1 MTVSSQITTAGL
13 QQTGGGEQTITQAGL
28 TAWIDQVNGYR
39 SANAGKK
46 RLFTASREEVIR
58 TSRRDVD

>member
-1 MTVSSQITTAGL
+1 MTVSSQITTEGL
-13 QQTGGGEQTITQAGL
+13 QDSGGANQTMTQAGL
-28 TAWIDQVNGYR
+28 TAWIDMVNSYR

-46 RLFTASREEVIR
+46 RLFTAPRDEVIR